1 MKKGFTIVE
10 LLIVIVVIGILAAI
24 TIVAFNGVQNK
35 ANVAVLQSDLTNAS
49 KKIKADNVLL
59 GTFPDSLS
67 VANEGKGISVS
78 AGTTLAYTNT
88 ATSFCLTGVR
98 GNITYHMGS
107 SETLSS
113 GGCPITNLIDNPSV
127 EANTNEWTAHTS
139 FSVQR
144 TQSGSQWVYTVTR
157 IAGSAAAVYIDKN
170 SPVPVI
176 PNEIYTA
183 SAWITASVPT
193 SLSMIIRGGSS
204 NTNAVTGPTVTVPA
218 NTPTR
223 LIASGSVGNVSSA
236 HVLVYSSDGLSNDA
250 MSIDKVMLTQG
261 STAYT
266 YADGASEG
274 WSWSGTANNSSSTGP
289 ATLN

>member
-98 GNITYHMGS
+98 GSATYHMGS

-127 EANTNEWTAHTS
+127 ESNTNSWTAHTS
-139 FSVQR
+139 YTVTR
-144 TQSGSQWVYTVTR
+144 TQANSQWVYTVTR
-157 IAGSAAAVYIDKN
+157 NATGAAAVYIDKN
-170 SPVPVI
+170 TPVPTI
-176 PNEIYTA
+176 PNAPYTA
-183 SAWITASVPT
+183 SAWVTTSVPM
-193 SLSMIIRGGSS
+193 SLSMIIRSDSS
-204 NTNAVTGPTVTVPA
+204 NTNVVTGSTIVVPA

-223 LIASGSVGNVSSA
+223 LIASGSVGNISSA
-236 HVLVYSSDGLSNDA
+236 HVLVYSGDGASGDVLT
-250 MSIDKVMLTQG
+250 IDKVMLTQG
-261 STAYT
+261 TTTYT
-266 YADGASEG
+266 YADGASDG
-274 WSWSGTANNSSSTGP
+274 WSWNGTVNNSSSTGP
-289 ATLN
+289 AQL